1 MRSNEVIVMTTAFS
15 LCRRLVCAATL
26 LCAMLATGVASAAG
40 SDTNTTP
47 PADRQSAPAG
57 GGKVAPPRCVH
68 GCLRWGK
75 SCNVDPRGVY
85 KCQRR
90 CEKFGEICE

>member
-1 MRSNEVIVMTTAFS
+1 MTTGFS
-15 LCRRLVCAATL
+15 PLRPVLAAVLLGTLVL
-26 LCAMLATGVASAAG
+26 LGPLAAG
-40 SDTNTTP
+40 AEGGPRDARESRPQTAPEESD
-47 PADRQSAPAG
+47 A
-57 GGKVAPPRCVH
+57 PRCVH

-75 SCNVDPRGVY
+75 FCNVDPRGVY

>member
-1 MRSNEVIVMTTAFS
+1 MI
-15 LCRRLVCAATL
+15 LVLSGAAR
-26 LCAMLATGVASAAG
+26 A
-40 SDTNTTP
+40 
-47 PADRQSAPAG
+47 
-57 GGKVAPPRCVH
+57 APPTPGDAQREAAEEARKRDGETRCVH

-75 SCNVDPRGVY
+75 VCNVDPRGVY